1 MTGPEPPLDD
11 RSSVAKGIGKA
22 SQVTAIAFIMVL
34 PMLFGYWLDRY
45 LLTLPLFVLI
55 GLVFGLVA
63 GIVQLIKLVN
73 RPNAG

>member
-1 MTGPEPPLDD
+1 
-11 RSSVAKGIGKA
+11 
-22 SQVTAIAFIMVL
+22 MVL